1 MDLQTFVYI
10 IAIVFMC
17 LWILVLVLV
26 TLILWTVYSTIKRA
40 PKEIGDKIESFLSEK
55 KTELLT
61 AVAMAAG
68 TIFWDKLKS
77 FFKND

>member
-1 MDLQTFVYI
+1 MDLQTLVYI
-10 IAIVFMC
+10 IAIVFMSI
-17 LWILVLVLV
+17 WILVLILV

-61 AVAMAAG
+61 AVAVAAG

-77 FFKND
+77 FFKKD